1 MTTPSTESG
10 ATVAGQ
16 HDGLV
21 VATYENYAQAQRAV
35 DFLSDSGFPVEHLRI
50 VGHGLRSVEVVAG
63 RLTKGRAAMAGAASG
78 AWMGLL
84 FGLLLSLFAVGFW
97 LGAILAGLILGAFW
111 GAVLGFVAH
120 ASTGGNRDFAS
131 TQGLQA
137 ERYDVVADPEHAQE
151 ATRKLAQM

>member
-1 MTTPSTESG
+1 MTTPSTDSG
-10 ATVAGQ
+10 ATVSAQ
-16 HDGLV
+16 HDGRV

-50 VGHGLRSVEVVAG
+50 VGHGLRSVEDVAG
-63 RLTKGRAAMAGAASG
+63 RLTKGRAALAGAASG

-97 LGAILAGLILGAFW
+97 LGAILAGLVLGALW

-120 ASTGGNRDFAS
+120 ASTGGRRDFAS

-137 ERYDVVADPEHAQE
+137 ERYDVVAESGHAEE
-151 ATRKLAQM
+151 ATRKLAEM